1 MLWPNLK
8 DDLVK
13 RLFVSLILYSIVV
26 CFQNIKK
33 CQSQLGCYNR
43 ITNKKIRVNLTNLNQ
58 ITKMIC
64 HLICLVVKKKRN
76 CATSTIYIYIYL
88 VPNNISPPTI
98 PLTKGTGEVFGN
110 CCIQEEGTGKALE
123 VPSPLVWLPWRRPRT
138 SPLFLGRD
146 NTLGRALP
154 KAQQIERSNLK
165 QRYRCKACT
174 LL

>member
-13 RLFVSLILYSIVV
+13 RIFVSLILYSIVV

-76 CATSTIYIYIYL
+76 CAISTIYIYLSCSQKYQS
-88 VPNNISPPTI
+88 PNYSIDERNWRSIWQLLHTGGGGWQGLGSSVSPC
-98 PLTKGTGEVFGN
+98 LA
-110 CCIQEEGTGKALE
+110 ALE
-123 VPSPLVWLPWRRPRT
+123 T
-138 SPLFLGRD
+138 
-146 NTLGRALP
+146 A
-154 KAQQIERSNLK
+154 
-165 QRYRCKACT
+165 
-174 LL
+174 